1 MSVFDDLKSK
11 IDEQRKGH
19 EENAVYYC
27 GEQILDICRGN
38 DNMSEI
44 VLTDL
49 DNAEMTVEKCER
61 EIKKYADKNRKGN
74 CAVVPPKV
82 AEDII
87 RKFYGLPGTDDEP
100 ESAEPVSAGIDLTA
114 YL

>member
-1 MSVFDDLKSK
+1 MIFDELKAK

-19 EENAVYYC
+19 DEDAVYYC

-38 DNMSEI
+38 EDFAEI

-49 DNAEMTVEKCER
+49 ANAEMSVEKCER
-61 EIKKYADKNRKGN
+61 KIKGYADKHKKGN

-82 AEDII
+82 VEKII
-87 RKFYGLPGTDDEP
+87 RKFYGIPGTDEAQANDV
-100 ESAEPVSAGIDLTA
+100 PVSAGIDLTS